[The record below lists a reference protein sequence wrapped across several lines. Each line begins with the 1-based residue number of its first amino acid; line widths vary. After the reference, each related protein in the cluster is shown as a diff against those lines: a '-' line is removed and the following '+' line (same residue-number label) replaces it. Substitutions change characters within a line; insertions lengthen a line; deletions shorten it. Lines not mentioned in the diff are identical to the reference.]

1 MKKLTILFLMA
12 ICLQASAQVTTPLA
26 SRRGVGGEAAGYLFA
41 YFEGSGDQNLMEQ
54 LRFAVSEDAQNWYAL
69 NGNRPIIASDSISES
84 GGIRDPHILRGEDG
98 CYYIVATDMHTYDP
112 KQGWGAN
119 PGIVLLKSQ
128 DLVNW
133 THAKINL
140 SKDWSGHF
148 GDAYWVWAPQTI
160 YDRKAGKYM
169 IYFTLQRNDRK
180 TLITYYAYA
189 NKDFTAFESEPK
201 VLFSAKYG
209 SIDADIIEKDGVFH
223 LFYKGNTKDENGK
236 EIKNGIQQAT
246 SKKLTGPY
254 KEDFKY
260 IDAYAGTGTSVEGSG
275 VFKLNG
281 RDEYILMY
289 DLYSSGRYEYQTS
302 KDLKTFTREPQ
313 SFRKDFFPRH
323 GTVMSVT
330 AEELERLQQKWGY
343 VLKHEFESTGNPII
357 RDKHTADPAVL
368 VEGDTL
374 WLFAGHDAA
383 GNQSGYVMKDWLL
396 YSTTDMKHWT
406 EYPSPLHIDDFRWA
420 DSKQAYAGHV
430 AKGKD
435 GRYYWYVSTNWCGIG
450 VAVADK
456 ITGPYKDA
464 LGKPLLTNKECFAS
478 KHSWACIDPAILIDD
493 DGTAYIIWGNRECY
507 CAKLKDNMTEIDG
520 EIRRI
525 DVPRFT
531 EAPWMHKYNGKY
543 YLTYASGWPEKIAY
557 AVSDNIF
564 GPYTPMGVISEI
576 AGNSNTTHPAIVRFK
591 DQWLFFSHNGG
602 LSDGGSYSRSV
613 IAEPMSYDRDGH
625 INFIPATPQGATPY
639 HHE

>member
-1 MKKLTILFLMA
+1 MKRIVFSVLA
-12 ICLQASAQVTTPLA
+12 VVVSLQASAQEM
-26 SRRGVGGEAAGYLFA
+26 SGYLFA
-41 YFEGSGDQNLMEQ
+41 YFEGSGDTNLMEQ
-54 LRFAVSEDAQNWYAL
+54 LRFVVSEDAQNWYAL
-69 NGNRPIIASDSISES
+69 NENRPIIASDSISES

-98 CYYIVATDMHTYDP
+98 CYYIVATDMHVFDP
-112 KQGWGAN
+112 KQGWGSN
-119 PGIVLLKSQ
+119 PGIVLLKSK
-128 DLVNW
+128 DLINW

-140 SKDWSGHF
+140 SKDWSEHF

-160 YDRKAGKYM
+160 YDRKARKYM

-201 VLFSAKYG
+201 VLFEAKYG
-209 SIDADIIEKDGVFH
+209 SIDNDIIYKDGVYH
-223 LFYKGNTKDENGK
+223 LFYKGNTKDANGK
-236 EIKNGIQQAT
+236 EFKNGIQQAT

-254 KEDFKY
+254 KEDFEY
-260 IDAYAGTGTSVEGSG
+260 IDAYAGTRTHVEGSG
-275 VFKLNG
+275 VFKCG
-281 RDEYILMY
+281 EEYILMY
-289 DLYSSGRYEYQTS
+289 DLYSSGRYEFQRS
-302 KDLKTFTREPQ
+302 KDLKTFTKEPE

-330 AEELERLQQKWGY
+330 ADELERLQQKWGY
-343 VLKHEFESTGNPII
+343 VLKHEFESNGNPII

-406 EYPSPLHIDDFRWA
+406 EYPSPLRIDDFKWA

-430 AKGKD
+430 ARGKD

-450 VAVADK
+450 VAVSDK

-464 LGKPLLTNKECFAS
+464 LGKPLLTNKDCFAS
-478 KHSWACIDPAILIDD
+478 KHNWACIDPAILIDD
-493 DGTAYIIWGNRECY
+493 DGTPYIIWGNKECY
-507 CAKLKDNMTEIDG
+507 YAKLKDNMIEIDG
-520 EIRRI
+520 DIHQI

-531 EAPWMHKYNGKY
+531 EAPWMHKYKGKY
-543 YLTYASGWPEKIAY
+543 YLTYASEWPEKIAY
-557 AVSDNIF
+557 AVADHIG
-564 GPYTPMGVISEI
+564 GPYTPMGIISEI
-576 AGNSNTTHPAIVRFK
+576 AGNSNTTHPAIVSFK
-591 DQWLFFSHNGG
+591 DQWFFFSHNGG
-602 LSDGGSYSRSV
+602 LPDGTSYSRSI
-613 IAEPMSYDRDGH
+613 IAEPMSYDKDGK
-625 INFIPATPQGATPY
+625 INVIPPTAQGAIDAFSQKKMP
-639 HHE
+639 

>member
-1 MKKLTILFLMA
+1 MLLGLAFTV
-12 ICLQASAQVTTPLA
+12 QAQNKQKF
-26 SRRGVGGEAAGYLFA
+26 AGYLFA
-41 YFEGSGDQNLMEQ
+41 YFEGGGDTKLMEQ

-69 NGNRPIIASDSISES
+69 NGNRPIIVSDSISES

-140 SKDWSGHF
+140 AKDWNKNF

-160 YDRKAGKYM
+160 YDRKARKYM

-189 NKDFTAFESEPK
+189 NKDFTAFEGEPK

-209 SIDADIIEKDGVFH
+209 SIDNDIIYKDGVYH

-254 KEDFKY
+254 KEDFEY
-260 IDAYAGTGTSVEGSG
+260 LDAYAGTRTHVEGSG
-275 VFKLNG
+275 VFKSLTPSPSPKG
-281 RDEYILMY
+281 EGSEYILMY
-289 DLYSSGRYEYQTS
+289 DLYSSGRYEFQRS
-302 KDLKTFTREPQ
+302 KDLKTFTKEPE

-330 AEELERLQQKWGY
+330 ADELERLQQKWGY
-343 VLKHEFESTGNPII
+343 VLTHKFEGNGNPII

-383 GNQSGYVMKDWLL
+383 GNLSGYVMKDWLL

-406 EYPSPLHIDDFRWA
+406 EYPSPLRIDDFKWA
-420 DSKQAYAGHV
+420 DSHQAYAGHV

-435 GRYYWYVSTNWCGIG
+435 GHYYWYVSTNWCGIG
-450 VAVADK
+450 VAVSDK

-464 LGKPLLTNKECFAS
+464 LGKPLLTNKDCFAS
-478 KHSWACIDPAILIDD
+478 KHRWACIDPAILIDD
-493 DGTAYIIWGNRECY
+493 DGTPYIIWGNKECY
-507 CAKLKDNMTEIDG
+507 YAKLKDNMIEIEGD
-520 EIRRI
+520 IHRI
-525 DVPRFT
+525 DVPNFT

-543 YLTYASGWPEKIAY
+543 YLTYASEWPEKIAY
-557 AVSDNIF
+557 AVADHIG
-564 GPYTPMGVISEI
+564 GPYTPMGIISEI
-576 AGNSNTTHPAIVRFK
+576 AGNSNTTHPAIVNFK
-591 DQWLFFSHNGG
+591 GQWLFFSHNGG
-602 LSDGGSYSRSV
+602 LSDGGSYSRSI
-613 IAEPMSYDRDGH
+613 IAEPMNYNGEGGIRR
-625 INFIPATPQGATPY
+625 IPATAEGVSQMP
-639 HHE
+639 

>member
-12 ICLQASAQVTTPLA
+12 ISLQASAQVTTPLA

-119 PGIVLLKSQ
+119 PGIVFLKSK

-133 THAKINL
+133 MHAKINL
-140 SKDWSGHF
+140 AKDWSKNF

-160 YDRKAGKYM
+160 YDRKARKYM

-209 SIDADIIEKDGVFH
+209 SIDNDIIYRNGEYH

-246 SKKLTGPY
+246 SKKLAGPY
-254 KEDFKY
+254 KEHFEY
-260 IDAYAGTGTSVEGSG
+260 LDAYAGTRTHVEGSG
-275 VFKLNG
+275 VFQLNNSE
-281 RDEYILMY
+281 DWILMY
-289 DLYSSGRYEYQTS
+289 DLYSSGRYEFQRS
-302 KDLKTFTREPQ
+302 KDLKTFTKEPE

-330 AEELERLQQKWGY
+330 ADELERLQQKWGY
-343 VLKHEFESTGNPII
+343 VLTHEFESNGNPII

-406 EYPSPLHIDDFRWA
+406 E
-420 DSKQAYAGHV
+420 
-430 AKGKD
+430 
-435 GRYYWYVSTNWCGIG
+435 
-450 VAVADK
+450 
-456 ITGPYKDA
+456 
-464 LGKPLLTNKECFAS
+464 
-478 KHSWACIDPAILIDD
+478 
-493 DGTAYIIWGNRECY
+493 
-507 CAKLKDNMTEIDG
+507 
-520 EIRRI
+520 
-525 DVPRFT
+525 
-531 EAPWMHKYNGKY
+531 
-543 YLTYASGWPEKIAY
+543 
-557 AVSDNIF
+557 
-564 GPYTPMGVISEI
+564 
-576 AGNSNTTHPAIVRFK
+576 
-591 DQWLFFSHNGG
+591 
-602 LSDGGSYSRSV
+602 
-613 IAEPMSYDRDGH
+613 
-625 INFIPATPQGATPY
+625 
-639 HHE
+639 